1 MTKRILIADDD
12 SPIANMLAEAL
23 AQEGYATFKATQS
36 LRFFDAVNEH
46 MPHLILLDFMMPYLD
61 GSDELRLL
69 RMTPEMGNIPVIIV
83 TAHSEVR
90 AQEAALRALGV
101 VEILIK
107 PVDLSQL
114 IGLVK
119 RTIGEPTEAQG
130 VSR

>member
-12 SPIANMLAEAL
+12 SAIANMLAETL
-23 AQEGYATFKATQS
+23 DQEGYATVKTTQS
-36 LRFFDAVNEH
+36 LRFYDAVNEH
-46 MPHLILLDFMMPYLD
+46 MPQLILLDFMMPYLD

-69 RMTPEMGNIPVIIV
+69 HMTPETAHIPVIIV
-83 TAHSEVR
+83 TAHPEIR

-101 VEILIK
+101 IEILIK
-107 PVDLSQL
+107 PVDINYL